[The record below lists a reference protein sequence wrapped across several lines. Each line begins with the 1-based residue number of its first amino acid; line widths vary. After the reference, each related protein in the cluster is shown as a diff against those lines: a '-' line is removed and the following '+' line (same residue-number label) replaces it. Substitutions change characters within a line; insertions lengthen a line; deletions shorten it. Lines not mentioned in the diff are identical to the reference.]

1 MNRLGLFN
9 PLMLYSIC
17 KSSKL
22 SLSML
27 AGLKWSYF
35 GKYSAVDF
43 VFCHLKRLAAYGKK
57 AIVDNN

>member
-1 MNRLGLFN
+1 
-9 PLMLYSIC
+9 MLYSIC

-27 AGLKWSYF
+27 AGLKRSYF